1 MEFKHEFYIKDA
13 DPVGTQEALAFL
25 NEFYRRY
32 PTGNEL
38 AEALHQY
45 RREHNL
51 IIEVEAKRRRVK
63 KLQEE
68 IDEMDQ
74 E

>member
-1 MEFKHEFYIKDA
+1 MKHEFYIKDA
-13 DPVGTQEALAFL
+13 NPLGVEEALLFL

-45 RREHNL
+45 RREHNM
-51 IIEVEAKRRRVK
+51 IVEIEEKKRRIK
-63 KLQEE
+63 KLQHELDEE
-68 IDEMDQ
+68 
-74 E
+74 

>member
-13 DPVGTQEALAFL
+13 DPVGTQEALTFFR
-25 NEFYRRY
+25 EFYARY
-32 PTGNEL
+32 PSGLEV

-51 IIEVEAKRRRVK
+51 IIEVEEKKRRVK
-63 KLQEE
+63 KLQDELDEE
-68 IDEMDQ
+68 
-74 E
+74 